1 MTMPKV
7 VGPPQPLN
15 AFKNQPK
22 TTRAVKITKKK
33 DPNQTS
39 VMKTLGPASK
49 KSKSGVDLCETQGH
63 KLEMQ
68 QLLVVH

>member
-1 MTMPKV
+1 MTIPKV

-15 AFKNQPK
+15 AFQGQPK
-22 TTRAVKITKKK
+22 MTRAVKITKKK

-49 KSKSGVDLCETQGH
+49 NQNQNGPTRSQIER
-63 KLEMQ
+63 
-68 QLLVVH
+68 